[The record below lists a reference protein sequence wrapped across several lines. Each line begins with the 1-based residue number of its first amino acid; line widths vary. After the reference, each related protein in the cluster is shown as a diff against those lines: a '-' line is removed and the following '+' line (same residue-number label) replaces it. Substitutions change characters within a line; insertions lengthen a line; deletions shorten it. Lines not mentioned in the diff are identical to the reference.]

1 MSLSLTLI
9 PEKGSELKIEE
20 IKAWEDVNF
29 LTECADYLIT
39 NGLRK
44 KLMLGKSHPGRAGR
58 KFVETNF
65 DGQPFQ
71 FQEYYLLFCKYVI
84 F

>member
-1 MSLSLTLI
+1 MSISLTLI

-20 IKAWEDVNF
+20 IKAWKDINF

-39 NGLRK
+39 NGLSK

-65 DGQPFQ
+65 DGQSFQ
-71 FQEYYLLFCKYVI
+71 FEEYITYYYYQKLF
-84 F
+84 